1 MRGTKS
7 GAFAGRWVVVGVAAG
22 LVLAAGLVWRWSGQG
37 GGLPEPLQGLDALG
51 AVALANQWAARG
63 EDVKTFVTGEAV
75 HFEWPDGRQAQVPL
89 EGETMYVAVAPYVRQ
104 THPCQVHYISSCRA
118 ELAEVPLR
126 VTVRGRDGRVVLQQA
141 VTTLPNGFVELWLPR
156 GMDLSLTI
164 EWPDAGLVGQGRIVT
179 GANAPTCVTDIRLAR
194 AGAPSEG

>member
-1 MRGTKS
+1 
-7 GAFAGRWVVVGVAAG
+7 
-22 LVLAAGLVWRWSGQG
+22 
-37 GGLPEPLQGLDALG
+37 
-51 AVALANQWAARG
+51 
-63 EDVKTFVTGEAV
+63 
-75 HFEWPDGRQAQVPL
+75 RQAQVPL
-89 EGETMYVAVAPYVRQ
+89 EGETMYVAVAPYVHQ

-164 EWPDAGLVGQGRIVT
+164 EWPDAGLVGQGRVVT

-194 AGAPSEG
+194 AVAPSEG